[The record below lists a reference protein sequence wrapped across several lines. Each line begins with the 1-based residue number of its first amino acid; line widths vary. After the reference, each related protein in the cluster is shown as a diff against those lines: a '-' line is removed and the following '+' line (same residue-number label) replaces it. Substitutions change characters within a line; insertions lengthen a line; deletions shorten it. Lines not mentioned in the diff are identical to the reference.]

1 MPPAA
6 STLTAV
12 SIGNFDGV
20 HVGHAAL
27 IRRCRDLVGPGGRVS
42 VLAFDPH
49 PLTRLKPEAAPAR
62 LSTFE
67 RRAVLLRSL
76 GADEVVKLVPD
87 ENLLGKPPR
96 EFVAWLVERHGPA
109 WVVEGDDFHFG
120 KGRAGNNRVLAEL
133 GAELGFGVDVVPPVE
148 VALGDDLVV
157 RASSSIVRW
166 LVAQGRVSDAA
177 RVLGRPYEVD
187 GVVVTGDQRGRTI
200 GFPTANLR
208 TEQLLP
214 ADGVYAGAAT
224 LPDGSVV
231 AAAVNVG
238 QRPTFHGTQRR
249 LEAHFLDAAPGSVP
263 GYDWPVRIALHTWL
277 RDDLHYDGVPALVQQ
292 IQRDCANTRRV
303 LSIRSQPLRQELFA

>member
-20 HVGHAAL
+20 HLGHAAL
-27 IRRCRDLVGPGGRVS
+27 IQRCRELVGPGGRVH

-49 PLTRLKPEAAPAR
+49 PMTRLKPEAAPAR

-67 RRAVLLRSL
+67 RRAALLRGL

-87 ENLLGKPPR
+87 ETLLSKPPR
-96 EFVAWLVERHGPA
+96 EFVGWLVERHGPA

-120 KGRAGNNRVLAEL
+120 KGRAGNNRVLREL
-133 GAELGFGVDVVPPVE
+133 GSEFGFGVDVVPPVE

-166 LVAQGRVSDAA
+166 LVAHGRVSDAA
-177 RVLGRPYEVD
+177 RVLGRPYEVE
-187 GVVVTGDQRGRTI
+187 GVVVRGDQRGRTI

-214 ADGVYAGAAT
+214 EDGVYAGTAT

-238 QRPTFHGTQRR
+238 HRPTFRGTERR
-249 LEAHFLDAAPGSVP
+249 LESHFLDVAPAGIA
-263 GYDWPVRIALHTWL
+263 GYDWPVRIALHAWL
-277 RDDLHYDGVPALVQQ
+277 RDDLRYDGVPALVEQ
-292 IQRDCANTRRV
+292 IRRDCARTRRV
-303 LSIRSQPLRQELFA
+303 LSIRSQPIREETPA